1 MSGQWELHQALNV
14 LAIQPWVAWPSNPI
28 LHIDNDMSQLTF
40 QQSIETSRELIEK
53 LERKTLPDSQ
63 ATSEIAELLSDMATA
78 RGFFVSL
85 LTGDWI
91 FGNKIP
97 EIVIETIKTNP
108 GHAYTLL
115 TRNLVMSCA
124 TAVSHARSEQPNLAE
139 GSDRVAERSSY
150 LILQIG
156 NTEILNEL
164 IDVKSACEARLNDAE
179 WHDQDSGTYR
189 AFLER
194 WSYDLE
200 QIRAARDCV
209 SNVIAQLQKN

>member
-1 MSGQWELHQALNV
+1 MT
-14 LAIQPWVAWPSNPI
+14 
-28 LHIDNDMSQLTF
+28 QLTF
-40 QQSIETSRELIEK
+40 QQSIETSHELIEELDK
-53 LERKTLPDSQ
+53 QTLPDSQ
-63 ATSEIAELLSDMATA
+63 LHTKIIELLSDMTTA

-85 LTGDWI
+85 LTGDWL

-97 EIVIETIKTNP
+97 AIVIETIKTNP

-115 TRNLVMSCA
+115 ARNLVMSCA
-124 TAVSHARSEQPNLAE
+124 TAVAHRRTEQPDLAE
-139 GSDRVAERSSY
+139 GSDRVAERTAYIIKQLNNSD
-150 LILQIG
+150 ILR
-156 NTEILNEL
+156 EL
-164 IDVKSACEARLNDAE
+164 VDIKAACEDRLNDYE

-209 SNVIAQLQKN
+209 TDLVEHLQKK